1 MSDKELEQIAEE
13 EQLDEFKAT
22 GEPSEVPEPTATK
35 NNARKADKSAGD
47 KSTPKIDDK
56 TPGQTKSQ
64 MMASMMSKAS
74 GMNKATLTAA
84 YDAMMGKNAGS
95 IKAKGDAKSVT
106 YKEDIDDIF
115 GTDLDEAFREKAET
129 IFSAAVNAKVIAET
143 ARIEEEFEA
152 KLDAIKKE
160 IEEDTATRV
169 DHYLNYVTEEWVKDN
184 EVAIESNFKVEI
196 AENLMSGLKKLFV
209 ENHIEVSD
217 EKLDVAAELATSLE
231 ESEAKLNEE
240 IESKIALQ
248 KVVEDYQRKDV
259 ILEASDGL
267 VDTQKEKLQ
276 SLVEGI
282 EADNIEEFTKKVSI
296 IKENYFGE
304 KQLVTESVVDEE
316 PIETEEE
323 TVKVSTDPTMSH
335 YAAAITRTV
344 KR

>member
-1 MSDKELEQIAEE
+1 MSEKELEQIAED

-35 NNARKADKSAGD
+35 NNSRKADKSAGE
-47 KSTPKIDDK
+47 KSTPKLDDK

-64 MMASMMSKAS
+64 LMASMMMKAS
-74 GMNKATLTAA
+74 SMNKSTLAAA
-84 YDAMMGKNAGS
+84 YDAMMGKNAAS
-95 IKAKGDAKSVT
+95 IKPKGDAKSVT

-115 GTDLDEAFREKAET
+115 GADIDEDFRLKAET

-152 KLDAIKKE
+152 KIDAIKKE
-160 IEEDTATRV
+160 IEEDTASRV

-231 ESEAKLNEE
+231 AAEAKLNEE

-248 KVVEDYQRKDV
+248 QIVEEYKRKDV

-282 EADNIEEFTKKVSI
+282 DADNIEEFSKKVSI

-304 KQLVTESVVDEE
+304 KQLVTESVDEE

-323 TVKVSTDPTMSH
+323 TVKVSVDPTMSH

>member
-1 MSDKELEQIAEE
+1 MSEEKEQIVED

-35 NNARKADKSAGD
+35 NNSRKADKSAGD

-64 MMASMMSKAS
+64 MLASAMSHLNK
-74 GMNKATLTAA
+74 MNKTVLKTA

-95 IKAKGDAKSVT
+95 IKTKGDAKSVS

-115 GTDLDEAFREKAET
+115 GTELSEDFRDKAET
-129 IFSAAVNAKVIAET
+129 IFAAAVNAKVIAET
-143 ARIEEEFEA
+143 ARVEEEFES
-152 KLDAIKKE
+152 KIDEMKKE

-169 DHYLNYVTEEWVKDN
+169 DHYLNYVTEEWVNQN

-196 AENLMSGLKKLFV
+196 AESLMSGLKRLFV

-217 EKLDVAAELATSLE
+217 EKLDIAAELATTLE
-231 ESEAKLNEE
+231 ETESKLNKE
-240 IESKIALQ
+240 IEDKISLQ
-248 KVVEDYQRKDV
+248 QTVESYQKKDIV
-259 ILEASDGL
+259 IEAADGL

-282 EADNIEEFTKKVSI
+282 EADDVETFSKKVSI

-304 KQLVTESVVDEE
+304 KQLVTESVDEE
-316 PIETEEE
+316 PIELEEE
-323 TVKVSTDPTMSH
+323 TVKVSSDPTMSH

>member
-1 MSDKELEQIAEE
+1 MSEEKEQIVED

-35 NNARKADKSAGD
+35 NNSRKADKSAGD

-64 MMASMMSKAS
+64 MLASMMSHANK
-74 GMNKATLTAA
+74 MNKTVLKTA
-84 YDAMMGKNAGS
+84 YDAMMGKNSAS
-95 IKAKGDAKSVT
+95 IKTKGDAKSVS

-115 GTDLDEAFREKAET
+115 GTELSEDFRDKAET
-129 IFSAAVNAKVIAET
+129 IFAAAVNAKVIAET
-143 ARIEEEFEA
+143 ARVEEEFES
-152 KLDAIKKE
+152 KIDAMKKE

-169 DHYLNYVTEEWVKDN
+169 DHYLNYVTEEWVNQN

-196 AENLMSGLKKLFV
+196 AESLMSGLKRLFV

-217 EKLDVAAELATSLE
+217 EKLDIAAELATTLE
-231 ESEAKLNEE
+231 ETESKLNKE
-240 IESKIALQ
+240 IEDKISLQ
-248 KVVEDYQRKDV
+248 QTVESYQKKDIV
-259 ILEASDGL
+259 IEAADGL

-282 EADNIEEFTKKVSI
+282 EADDVETFSKKVSI

-304 KQLVTESVVDEE
+304 KQLVTESVDEE
-316 PIETEEE
+316 PIELEEE
-323 TVKVSTDPTMSH
+323 TVKVSSDPTMSH

>member
-1 MSDKELEQIAEE
+1 MSNKELEQIAED

-35 NNARKADKSAGD
+35 NNSRKADKSAGD
-47 KSTPKIDDK
+47 KSTPKLDDK

-64 MMASMMSKAS
+64 MLAAMMSKGN
-74 GMNKATLTAA
+74 GMSKKNLQTA
-84 YDAMMGKNAGS
+84 YDAMMGKNAAS
-95 IKAKGDAKSVT
+95 IKPKGDAKSVS
-106 YKEDIDDIF
+106 YKEDIDDMF
-115 GTDLDEAFREKAET
+115 GTDLDENFREKAET

-152 KLDAIKKE
+152 KLDEIKKD

-196 AENLMSGLKKLFV
+196 AESLMTGLKKLFV
-209 ENHIEVSD
+209 ENHIEISD
-217 EKLDVAAELATSLE
+217 DKLDVAAELATSLE

-240 IESKIALQ
+240 IESKIQLQ
-248 KVVEDYQRKDV
+248 QIVEEYKRKDV
-259 ILEASDGL
+259 IIEASDGL

-282 EADNIEEFTKKVSI
+282 DASTIEEFSKKVTI

-304 KQLVTESVVDEE
+304 KQLVTESVDEE
-316 PIETEEE
+316 PIETDEE
-323 TVKVSTDPTMSH
+323 TTKVSTDPTMSN